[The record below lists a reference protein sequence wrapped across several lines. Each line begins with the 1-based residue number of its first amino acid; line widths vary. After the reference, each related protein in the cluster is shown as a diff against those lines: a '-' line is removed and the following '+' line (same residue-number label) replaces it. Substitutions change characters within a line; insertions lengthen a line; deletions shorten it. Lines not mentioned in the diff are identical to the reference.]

1 VAPRSHKSDGT
12 LHEPGKDGF
21 HSVPDFSDK
30 DEDAMGTHP
39 YRVHGPMR
47 IQILEIEVTYAPE
60 IFMARSGNSS
70 WLRHS

>member
-1 VAPRSHKSDGT
+1 
-12 LHEPGKDGF
+12 
-21 HSVPDFSDK
+21 
-30 DEDAMGTHP
+30 
-39 YRVHGPMR
+39 MR